1 MSSASGSDTRTSTKR
16 QNPFVGPVPFHTGQ
30 RLPNR
35 QVESQ
40 DVTDILV
47 SERVLVLHASS
58 GAGKTSMIQAEVL
71 HRLDGFAVAGPVRVD
86 KPLPINEAG
95 QPVKVHN
102 RYVFSIALYLLG
114 DSQSPESLYD
124 LRLVDVL
131 QAALKPEDGIPLLII
146 DQFEEVLTID
156 PTNLTDKHQ
165 FFEELG
171 DVVESLGDDRDGIW
185 LLLGIKDELVGGLEP
200 YAHYL
205 PGYLRAKYRLSLLSM
220 AEAKAA
226 IQKPCAEQNVDFS
239 NDAAD
244 ELIRRLSHARVRTP
258 VHDAATFPSSTEVE
272 PLLLQVVCRRLWR
285 DLLKQKK
292 SFDRIDIEDI
302 QKLPDDYVE
311 RALSGYYSDCIQD
324 LVGTFRVNEQAVRDW
339 FETALI
345 TDQGDRSQTTRG
357 PVKGP
362 HEQEVL
368 TRLQEMFLINC
379 TTRAGTAWYE
389 LAHDRLVGP
398 VRTANRSW
406 RYRNLEPWQIQA
418 LDWKQ
423 QNRPQSMLLPPRE
436 LPFKMSKDSPVEE
449 EFRRACV
456 EHYGSHFRML
466 RWKWLSGSLVVIA
479 FAEFFFILY
488 LLFLR

>member
-1 MSSASGSDTRTSTKR
+1 MSSASGSDTRTSAR

-35 QVESQ
+35 QTESQ

-47 SERVLVLHASS
+47 SERVLVLHAPS
-58 GAGKTSMIQAEVL
+58 GAGKTSLIQAEVL
-71 HRLDGFAVAGPVRVD
+71 HRLHGFAVAGPVRVD
-86 KPLPINEAG
+86 KPMPTNEAG

-102 RYVFSIALYLLG
+102 RYVYSIALYLLG
-114 DSQSPESLYD
+114 DSQSPEALYD
-124 LRLVDVL
+124 LSLAKVL

-156 PTNLTDKHQ
+156 PTDLSDKHQ

-185 LLLGIKDELVGGLEP
+185 LLLGIKDESVGGLEP

-205 PGYLRAKYRLSLLSM
+205 PGYLRTKYRLSLLST

-226 IQKPCAEQNVDFS
+226 IQKPCADQNVSFS
-239 NDAAD
+239 DNAVD
-244 ELIRRLSHARVRTP
+244 ELIRRLSQARVRRP
-258 VHDAATFPSSTEVE
+258 AYGAAAFASTTEVE

-292 SFDRIDIEDI
+292 AFDRIDIEDI

-311 RALSGYYSDCIQD
+311 RALSGYYSDCVQD
-324 LVGTFRVNEQAVRDW
+324 LVRGFKANEQTIRDW

-357 PVKGP
+357 PAGGP

-389 LAHDRLVGP
+389 LAHDRLIGP
-398 VRTANRSW
+398 VRIANRSW
-406 RYRNLEPWQIQA
+406 RYRNLEPWQVQA

-423 QNRPQSMLLPPRE
+423 QNRPRNMLLPPRQ
-436 LPFKMSKDSPVEE
+436 LPFKLTKDSPVED
-449 EFRRACV
+449 EFRRACL
-456 EHYGSHFRML
+456 EHYGSRFRLL

-479 FAEFFFILY
+479 LVEFFIIVY
-488 LLFLR
+488 VLFVR